1 MKAIVRIETGMSAY
15 ELIEAK
21 INALELKEKSMR
33 QEENKRTAAIE
44 AMDRTLNNPA
54 TSRRDRLELSIEL
67 PTQRESLRH
76 YHNERNEVLAELR
89 GLRTAIDTIIAV
101 CNSGGEVNQGNINR
115 LQAILM

>member
-54 TSRRDRLELSIEL
+54 TSRRDRLEISIEL
-67 PTQRESLRH
+67 PIQRESLRH

-89 GLRTAIDTIIAV
+89 GLRTAIDLILTV
-101 CNSGGEVNQGNINR
+101 SNYGGEVTPNNR
-115 LQAILM
+115 RMIEAILS